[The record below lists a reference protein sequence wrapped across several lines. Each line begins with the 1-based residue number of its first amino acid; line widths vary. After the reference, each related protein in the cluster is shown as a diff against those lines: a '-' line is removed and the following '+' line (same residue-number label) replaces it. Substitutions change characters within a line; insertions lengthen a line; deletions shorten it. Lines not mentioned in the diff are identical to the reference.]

1 MDTNGV
7 TDKCIDN
14 TLEQEKSTTTTAS
27 TQQTQQQP
35 HKVIVTDDSVE
46 EEKKDDEII
55 EEKQQQQ
62 VVDNVVS
69 VEGGEVCGD
78 NVNNEEGDENDENN
92 LEERQNLNNNN
103 NTSSTTQIPIISSP
117 PQLNINNLSLSTT
130 SKLRQEHRLKTRWTF
145 WFLNSDRELTW
156 LERLKK
162 VCTIESAEAFWAL
175 YDNIRPPSAMQSGC
189 DYNFFKE
196 GIQPVWEVPENKD
209 GGRLIV
215 QIDNKNKIE
224 HLDALWLELLVA
236 LIGEQFGRDSE
247 YVCGAVCNM
256 RGKGHKIC
264 LWTKNAEAEEA
275 NRRIGAIL
283 KSRFQDTTN
292 CSIRVNYEE
301 HNVSQHKSSSATQ
314 VRFVL

>member
-1 MDTNGV
+1 MT
-7 TDKCIDN
+7 
-14 TLEQEKSTTTTAS
+14 KSL
-27 TQQTQQQP
+27 
-35 HKVIVTDDSVE
+35 
-46 EEKKDDEII
+46 KKNSSNKLLIMLFLL
-55 EEKQQQQ
+55 K
-62 VVDNVVS
+62 
-69 VEGGEVCGD
+69 EGK
-78 NVNNEEGDENDENN
+78 
-92 LEERQNLNNNN
+92 QNLNNNNN

-196 GIQPVWEVPENKD
+196 GIQPVWEVPDNKN

-247 YVCGAVCNM
+247 YICGAVCNM

-264 LWTKNAEAEEA
+264 LWTKDAEAEEA

-283 KSRFQDTTN
+283 KDRFQDITN